1 VEKNEMLTTYLFIDG
16 GHLREGFKT
25 WASRCYGTEVQPEI
39 SQARFALQAIGI
51 TGGLEKCF
59 YYDCVDERKNEAES
73 PEEFKHRVA
82 AQEELFNSIRR
93 VPGWHVPEGRLVG
106 SRKQSRQKRV
116 DVLLTVEMLSH
127 AFNKNM
133 GHAILIAGDDDFT
146 PLVSELLRH
155 GTYVTVVS
163 DRLRGWSH
171 LLQAA
176 DAGGHMGFRFYW
188 SLAPRAFQDA
198 HSSPSRAENVL
209 HSRPGSAVKCGVLSN
224 GISVEIY
231 DSGSRF
237 QLVTRDGSGPWIS
250 RLVGEDSRVL
260 IEYAKDECPD
270 LNPKE
275 WL

>member
-1 VEKNEMLTTYLFIDG
+1 MLTTYLFIDG

-146 PLVSELLRH
+146 TPDFREKMK
-155 GTYVTVVS
+155 
-163 DRLRGWSH
+163 SH
-171 LLQAA
+171 MRKLAA
-176 DAGGHMGFRFYW
+176 DGGAPE
-188 SLAPRAFQDA
+188 LAAALR
-198 HSSPSRAENVL
+198 E
-209 HSRPGSAVKCGVLSN
+209 
-224 GISVEIY
+224 SVEQRTAAFAAQPAAFWDHYIT
-231 DSGSRF
+231 RF
-237 QLVTRDGSGPWIS
+237 DGQRVTRLEMMQMIKEHEMTHRAHMFLCLRMKGIVPATTRR
-250 RLVGEDSRVL
+250 RL
-260 IEYAKDECPD
+260 AKQAG
-270 LNPKE
+270 K
-275 WL
+275 